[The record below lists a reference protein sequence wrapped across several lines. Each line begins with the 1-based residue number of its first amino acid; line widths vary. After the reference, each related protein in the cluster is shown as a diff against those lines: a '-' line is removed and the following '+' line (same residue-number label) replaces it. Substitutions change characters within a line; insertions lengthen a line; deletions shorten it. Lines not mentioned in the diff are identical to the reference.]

1 WKLRGMGISVA
12 EELEGE
18 CLSLLLQ
25 VGVVPGSRLEV
36 VELAVLSA
44 LDSLWLRGDRE
55 LNLFGATAPPPTS
68 HHEQVESHGV
78 LG

>member
-25 VGVVPGSRLEV
+25 VGVVPGEILAVSSVPKIGTVTGGIAWGSRLIN
-36 VELAVLSA
+36 
-44 LDSLWLRGDRE
+44 G
-55 LNLFGATAPPPTS
+55 FGRS
-68 HHEQVESHGV
+68 KGFGKMKIDV
-78 LG
+78 